1 MKHVTCP
8 PSFAWLLVL
17 TSLSLANAPAVGA
30 WTSAKAAWS
39 DDVHQNAIRVV
50 LHPFFNDQQL
60 NVLETQQ
67 QVIDRDQEAD
77 QSDEHSMTG
86 VTSGSQNE
94 SQLKTQYIQRTEQ
107 LLRTHFTAA
116 VAARKKGDTNGALL
130 SLAKTIHALED
141 ATSPV
146 HRGFQPWKDSFGIW
160 EMAKHVLKERTYPV
174 DDSTHFYKVRLEGVV
189 RYAYDIYMETV
200 PIPAQFFDQS
210 GCLLR
215 FDPNC
220 LTR

>member
-1 MKHVTCP
+1 MRP
-8 PSFAWLLVL
+8 ASPAWLLIL
-17 TSLSLANAPAVGA
+17 TSAFLTNAPAASA

-50 LHPFFNDQQL
+50 LRPFFNDQQL
-60 NVLETQQ
+60 NLLESQQ
-67 QVIDRDQEAD
+67 QVIDRDQDAD

-86 VTSGSQNE
+86 VTNGAPNE
-94 SQLKTQYIQRTEQ
+94 SQLKAQYIQRTEQ
-107 LLRTHFTAA
+107 LLRTSFTAA
-116 VAARKKGDTNGALL
+116 VAARKKGDTNSALL

-141 ATSPV
+141 ATSPA

-160 EMAKHVLKERTYPV
+160 EMAKHVFKERAYPV

-200 PIPAQFFDQS
+200 PIPTQFFDPS
-210 GCLLR
+210 GCLIR